1 LPVPTDEGALTARDF
16 FQSEGTGGVEQDVRR
31 THLTR
36 CLARMVF
43 PARAIQEL
51 VGNDVSLS
59 VEGGLTCEEG
69 VRSLGAA

>member
-1 LPVPTDEGALTARDF
+1 MLVSDCQGEQR
-16 FQSEGTGGVEQDVRR
+16 VERPLVLKQGIAAFRRR

-51 VGNDVSLS
+51 VGKDVSLS
-59 VEGGLTCEEG
+59 VEGGLRCEEG
-69 VRSLGAA
+69 VCSLGAA